1 MGALRLLLRCLILF
15 LAVPT
20 FYSIAAT
27 NEGNQV
33 VIVYN
38 SRMPGSKEVAEHYAE
53 KRMVPAS
60 HIFGFSLTTNE
71 DISRGDF
78 RDELQKP
85 LSKALEKANLWHIG
99 LGHVPFGTN
108 RALHTIFMV
117 DRSEIRYAVLCYGV
131 PLRIAEDPTIKEDRP
146 QNLRPDQRF
155 IAANTAAVDNELA
168 ILPLM
173 DNKINLGGPLPNH
186 AYGATNAGML
196 HPTNGL
202 LLVTRLDGPCA
213 DVAKGLVDKALQ
225 AEKDGLWG
233 RAYFDLRNTSDP
245 GYKIG
250 DDWIRRAAEVAKH
263 EGFETIV
270 DENSAV
276 FPAGFP
282 MSQIAIY
289 MGWYAGNV
297 EGPLRAPKVEFMP
310 GAIAYHLHSN
320 SGASLR
326 LTNQFWAGPML
337 ARGATVTMGCVS
349 EPYLGYTP
357 DIGTFAVALMF
368 RRFTFGEAAYAGL
381 NSVSWQT
388 TVIGDPLYRPFGKS
402 PEELGKQLET
412 EHSKLLEWSFLQL
425 ANLGLNNGKPA
436 GEVAAL
442 LENIPLAK
450 QSAVLQE
457 KLGDL
462 YAAAGKPASALH
474 ADEQALKLGSSP
486 MQKLRLLLTLA
497 DKHIAANEDAKA
509 YACLHRI
516 SQDYPEYAD
525 KDAIEQKML
534 PLARKLGKTAD
545 VERLE
550 AERKKAGNGQ
560 K

>member
-1 MGALRLLLRCLILF
+1 MFGLVLF
-15 LAVPT
+15 VIFST
-20 FYSIAAT
+20 CRSIAAT

-53 KRMVPAS
+53 KRMVPPS
-60 HIFGFSLTTNE
+60 HIFGFALTTND
-71 DISRGDF
+71 DISRDDF
-78 RDELQKP
+78 RDGLQRP

-99 LGHVPFGTN
+99 LAHVPLGTN
-108 RALHTIFMV
+108 GGLHTIFKV

-131 PLRIAEDPTIKEDRP
+131 PLRIAEDPRIKEERP
-146 QNLRPDQRF
+146 QNLRPEQRF
-155 IAANTAAVDNELA
+155 LAGNTAAVDNELA

-173 DNKINLGGPLPNH
+173 DVKFNLSGPLPNRG
-186 AYGATNAGML
+186 YNTTNAGIFD
-196 HPTNGL
+196 PTNGL
-202 LLVTRLDGPCA
+202 LLVTRLDGPSV
-213 DVAKGLVDKALQ
+213 DIAKGLVDKALQ
-225 AEKDGLWG
+225 AERDGLWG
-233 RAYFDLRNTSDP
+233 RAYFDLRNTSDR

-250 DDWIRRAAEVAKH
+250 DDWIRGAAENAKH
-263 EGFETIV
+263 AGFETIV
-270 DENSAV
+270 DENPEV

-289 MGWYAGNV
+289 MGWYTENI
-297 EGPLRAPKVEFMP
+297 EGPLRSPKVEFMP

-326 LTNQFWAGPML
+326 TTNQFWAGPLL

-349 EPYLGYTP
+349 EPYLVFTP
-357 DIGTFAVALMF
+357 DVAVFTTALMF
-368 RRFTFGEAAYAGL
+368 RGFSFAEAAYAGL

-388 TVIGDPLYRPFGKS
+388 TIIGDPLYRPFGKS
-402 PEELGKQLET
+402 PEDLQKQLEA
-412 EHSKLLEWSFLQL
+412 EHSKMVEWSFLRL
-425 ANLGLNNGKPA
+425 ANIGLMNGKTP

-442 LENIPLAK
+442 IETVPVTQ

-462 YAAAGKPASALH
+462 YASAGKPASALH
-474 ADEQALKLGSSP
+474 AYEQALKLDPSP

-497 DKHIAANEDAKA
+497 DKHIAANEDAEA
-509 YACLHRI
+509 YASLQTI
-516 SQDYPEYAD
+516 LQEYPEYPD
-525 KDAIEQKML
+525 RTAIEQKLL
-534 PLARKLGKTAD
+534 PIARKLGKTAD

-550 AERKKAGNGQ
+550 KETEKAAPGQ